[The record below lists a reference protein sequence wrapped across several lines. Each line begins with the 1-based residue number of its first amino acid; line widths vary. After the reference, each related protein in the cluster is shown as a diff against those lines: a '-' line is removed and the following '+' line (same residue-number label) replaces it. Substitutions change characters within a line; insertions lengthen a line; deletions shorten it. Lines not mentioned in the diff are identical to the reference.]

1 MRVGFSLIVRQNLS
15 TPILIEEYIILKVT
29 TKIKKIQESKQ
40 AKNTIYSL
48 KFHT

>member
-29 TKIKKIQESKQ
+29 TKIKKYKKVSKQ
-40 AKNTIYSL
+40 KIQFIL
-48 KFHT
+48 